1 MTPKTKAFIA
11 ALQRHASPSRFCF
24 LPCKL
29 SKLRLGLNHVASHTP
44 QRFFYAEIRC
54 RPRPPSVLHL
64 SIVTSCGVC
73 RARHA
78 YDPQKIRAIH
88 RANSQTLWQE
98 ALHALAT
105 GEADDAATSAAIGAA
120 GKGGRWDIALALL
133 EGRKVTLRLCGAAI
147 SACAA
152 ARRWQAALSLLH
164 EMPSKSLEPDAACF
178 GAGSCE
184 RVGHHE
190 LSSKLLAEMS
200 AVAAIDDKTLRIGFT
215 NAMSEAN
222 RANYWERALQL
233 FGQVCDM
240 QSDGLSLDTAALG
253 AALAACQT
261 GAAWHQSLAI
271 LEMTEAAEVWSST
284 PGSLVVAYSAA
295 IGACVHGGRWA
306 LALQLLGRCKHE
318 TAYVAEVQPALLV
331 AGHTT
336 LSSLA
341 ATLRWEKAL
350 ELFSQMAEEVV
361 EGPGRWTLERATNIA
376 AAACGRSNAWTKA
389 CALLDMR
396 LVGGEAAA
404 SRSIGHAIVAAA
416 CERGAAMQ
424 SLPWQMRA
432 AALHWT
438 SALSN
443 GWRVKLFADTAP
455 VVAFLQTSGAL
466 SGPCRRFVRSLSTV
480 LHCLRAPKGRNLGLA
495 GIADLGLVSAR
506 IVDQRCEQIS
516 LCDDI
521 VKLDIHRAIR
531 LWDLV
536 HLPRLIQTYSRL
548 KHLKAS

>member
-1 MTPKTKAFIA
+1 M
-11 ALQRHASPSRFCF
+11 
-24 LPCKL
+24 
-29 SKLRLGLNHVASHTP
+29 
-44 QRFFYAEIRC
+44 
-54 RPRPPSVLHL
+54 
-64 SIVTSCGVC
+64 
-73 RARHA
+73 
-78 YDPQKIRAIH
+78 
-88 RANSQTLWQE
+88 
-98 ALHALAT
+98 
-105 GEADDAATSAAIGAA
+105 
-120 GKGGRWDIALALL
+120 
-133 EGRKVTLRLCGAAI
+133 TLRLCGAAI

-152 ARRWQAALSLLH
+152 ARRWQAAFSLLR

-178 GAGSCE
+178 GVVAGSCE

-200 AVAAIDDKTLRIGFT
+200 AVAAIDDKTLSIGFT
-215 NAMSEAN
+215 NAISEAN

-271 LEMTEAAEVWSST
+271 LEMLQDEVWSST

-306 LALQLLGRCKHE
+306 LALQLLGRCKRE

-341 ATLRWEKAL
+341 ATLHWEKAL
-350 ELFSQMAEEVV
+350 ELFSQMAEVAEVA
-361 EGPGRWTLERATNIA
+361 ESPGRWTFERATNIA

-396 LVGGEAAA
+396 PVGGEAAT

-416 CERGAAMQ
+416 CERGAAIR

-432 AALHWT
+432 AALQWT

-443 GWRVKLFADTAP
+443 Y
-455 VVAFLQTSGAL
+455 TS
-466 SGPCRRFVRSLSTV
+466 V
-480 LHCLRAPKGRNLGLA
+480 
-495 GIADLGLVSAR
+495 
-506 IVDQRCEQIS
+506 
-516 LCDDI
+516 
-521 VKLDIHRAIR
+521 
-531 LWDLV
+531 
-536 HLPRLIQTYSRL
+536 
-548 KHLKAS
+548 